1 MHELPDT
8 VAIDVVLLPPR
19 PIMDTAIG
27 VNRTLLAGAP
37 DGGIRLGWEDCL
49 PHISVAMFPAKRD
62 DLREITRTVD
72 KISRQCSPM
81 SLTIDAVAKRRT
93 GAGRTVSV
101 FHILRTEIIQ
111 LFHKTVMNALKP
123 YWALDV
129 GPESFAGGASGSS
142 IDCLTRFPKLS
153 AYERYSPH
161 ITLGYGDL
169 PELIPGVDLPLRFEA
184 TKAAICHLGE
194 HCTCRHVLAE
204 FDLGNRTP
212 VPRNWTAR
220 TRAGRL

>member
-1 MHELPDT
+1 
-8 VAIDVVLLPPR
+8 
-19 PIMDTAIG
+19 MDTAIG

-49 PHISVAMFPAKRD
+49 PHISVAMVPAKRD

-169 PELIPGVDLPLRFEA
+169 PELIPGVDPAQFEA
-184 TKAAICHLGE
+184 TKAAICHLGSIAPAGTSSPSLIRE
-194 HCTCRHVLAE
+194 PDAGPAQLDCP
-204 FDLGNRTP
+204 N
-212 VPRNWTAR
+212 
-220 TRAGRL
+220 RAGRLVTAPSRTRAQDAPG